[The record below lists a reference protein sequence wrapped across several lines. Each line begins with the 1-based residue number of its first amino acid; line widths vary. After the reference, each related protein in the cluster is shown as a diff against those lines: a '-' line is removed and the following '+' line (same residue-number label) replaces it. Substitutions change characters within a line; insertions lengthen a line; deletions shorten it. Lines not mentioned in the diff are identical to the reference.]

1 MKLSLDS
8 LAAFIAVADEGHFGR
23 AAERL
28 SMTQPPLSR
37 RIQGLESLTGT
48 LLFERTAQGATLT
61 PAGEAL
67 QVEARRLLAQTEA
80 LPDLVRRV
88 DDGRAGR
95 IALGFTASSS
105 MGPLG
110 PLLAEAEEVLPG
122 VEIVLQEQ
130 VTSLKLEGLRAGRL
144 DLGLLRHRIPPP
156 DLDSRVIHRERLVLA
171 VPAAHALAGSEA
183 AVEPSDLSGLAMITY
198 DPEQAAYFAQLV
210 TAVLRGSR
218 PRSAQRVAQIHSMMG
233 LVQAGRGVAIVP
245 ESISSL
251 TGDEVVFRPISG
263 WDAAVVEL
271 RIAWRRD
278 LAHPAARRALDV
290 LDALSEASARP

>member
-1 MKLSLDS
+1 MLLQPGLYEQVINEEMGDELD
-8 LAAFIAVADEGHFGR
+8 
-23 AAERL
+23 
-28 SMTQPPLSR
+28 
-37 RIQGLESLTGT
+37 
-48 LLFERTAQGATLT
+48 
-61 PAGEAL
+61 
-67 QVEARRLLAQTEA
+67 
-80 LPDLVRRV
+80 
-88 DDGRAGR
+88 
-95 IALGFTASSS
+95 
-105 MGPLG
+105 
-110 PLLAEAEEVLPG
+110 VLPPQRRATAAIDKAA
-122 VEIVLQEQ
+122 IVQ
-130 VTSLKLEGLRAGRL
+130 VALNGDGTPVDAMV
-144 DLGLLRHRIPPP
+144 P
-156 DLDSRVIHRERLVLA
+156 DCFPGTTAENA
-171 VPAAHALAGSEA
+171 P
-183 AVEPSDLSGLAMITY
+183 TY